1 MDSQQ
6 EYTSKLCSAEEALRV
21 VQSGDCVSIPV
32 YSNPT
37 LIAGALANR
46 LNELSGVTI
55 RIGAPASD
63 LSWYHPDATEAFQI
77 EPWYTSPYLPKPI
90 RQMVTDKR
98 SDHRVCPCAL
108 LFKTLDE
115 GREGVT
121 PSDVVLLD
129 VSPPDHNGFVS
140 LGGGVWD
147 KKELIQSARTTIAQV
162 SPDFIRTGGDNFVH
176 LSGIDYLVELLDG
189 EAFRPPFP
197 DIELS
202 KVVKAIATCVAPLI
216 RDGDT
221 VEVGAGSTSE
231 ALVQAGIFDNRNDL
245 GWHTE
250 RIPRGGVERVRRGIF
265 TGKNKTL
272 HKNRSVA
279 TAVAFSREERD
290 FVHENPHFELYG
302 VSYVNHLQT
311 IMAHD
316 NMVAINNALRM
327 DLTGQAVADSFG
339 PQIFTGTGGFPDYA
353 IAAVYAKNGRSIM
366 VFPSTAVKGTVS
378 RIVPLMEEGSFV
390 TSPRQFTDYVV
401 TEYGVAQLFG
411 KSQRRRAEELIAIAH
426 PDFRPELKK
435 AAKRLFWP

>member
-1 MDSQQ
+1 MDSQK
-6 EYTSKLCSAEEALRV
+6 EYTSKLCSAEEAVRV

-37 LIAGALANR
+37 LLAGALANR

-63 LSWYHPDATEAFQI
+63 LSWYHPEAAEAFQI

-115 GREGVT
+115 GRAGVT

-176 LSGIDYLVELLDG
+176 LSEIDYLVELLDG

-202 KVVKAIATCVAPLI
+202 EVVKAIATSVAPLI

-265 TGKNKTL
+265 NGKNKTL
-272 HKNRSVA
+272 HQNRAVA

-339 PQIFTGTGGFPDYA
+339 PQMFTGTGGFPDYA
-353 IAAVYAKNGRSIM
+353 IASVYAKNGRSIM
-366 VFPSTAVKGTVS
+366 VFPSTAAKGTVS

-390 TSPRQFTDYVV
+390 TSPRQYTDYVV

-426 PDFRPELKK
+426 PDFRPELEK
-435 AAKRLFWP
+435 ATKRLFWP

>member
-1 MDSQQ
+1 MKDERAS
-6 EYTSKLCSAEEALRV
+6 RH
-21 VQSGDCVSIPV
+21 
-32 YSNPT
+32 PT
-37 LIAGALANR
+37 LSCLM
-46 LNELSGVTI
+46 S
-55 RIGAPASD
+55 
-63 LSWYHPDATEAFQI
+63 
-77 EPWYTSPYLPKPI
+77 
-90 RQMVTDKR
+90 
-98 SDHRVCPCAL
+98 HR
-108 LFKTLDE
+108 
-115 GREGVT
+115 
-121 PSDVVLLD
+121 
-129 VSPPDHNGFVS
+129 PDHNGFVS

-176 LSGIDYLVELLDG
+176 LSEIDYLVELPDG

-202 KVVKAIATCVAPLI
+202 EIVKTIASYVAPLI

-221 VEVGAGSTSE
+221 IEVGAGSTSE
-231 ALVQAGIFDNRNDL
+231 ALVQAGIFDDRNDL

-265 TGKNKTL
+265 NGKNKTL
-272 HKNRSVA
+272 HKERAVA

-339 PQIFTGTGGFPDYA
+339 PQMFTGTGGFPDYA
-353 IAAVYAKNGRSIM
+353 IASVFAKNGRSIM
-366 VFPSTAVKGTVS
+366 VFPSTAAKGTVS

-411 KSQRRRAEELIAIAH
+411 KSQRRRAEELINIAH
-426 PDFRPELKK
+426 PDFRPELEKE
-435 AAKRLFWP
+435 AKRLFWP